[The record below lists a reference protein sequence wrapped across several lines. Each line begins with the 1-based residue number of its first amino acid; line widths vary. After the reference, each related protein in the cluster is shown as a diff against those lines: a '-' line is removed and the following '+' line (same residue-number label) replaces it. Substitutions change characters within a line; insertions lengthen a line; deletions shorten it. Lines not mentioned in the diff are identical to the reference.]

1 MDGKSTTTKAEQTFE
16 AIVADLANTR
26 FNKTVFEGTATAQA
40 FEWDI
45 PMETYWPVHQNRLRE
60 KWETEAR
67 TQGVWRS
74 GRIIIWSEWQAMFR
88 SLPHSRPIGLVQS
101 AYVTCLL
108 RGDNTKLVQHQH
120 RILYE
125 RQNAAAQLGM
135 HMYGFRVIL
144 KDTFAPG
151 NLDTVINQLV
161 FRSQG
166 DLKQFVEDR
175 DLFVRVVGEI
185 IIKFNMQQP
194 PSAHAPNE
202 TGLLGSQDADGD
214 NKWIRIFWGREHV
227 GPEDRD
233 QWRDHDL

>member
-1 MDGKSTTTKAEQTFE
+1 M
-16 AIVADLANTR
+16 
-26 FNKTVFEGTATAQA
+26 
-40 FEWDI
+40 
-45 PMETYWPVHQNRLRE
+45 
-60 KWETEAR
+60 
-67 TQGVWRS
+67 
-74 GRIIIWSEWQAMFR
+74 
-88 SLPHSRPIGLVQS
+88 QS

-108 RGDNTKLVQHQH
+108 RGDSTKLVQHQH

-125 RQNAAAQLGM
+125 RQNEAAQLGM

-151 NLDTVINQLV
+151 DLDTVINQLV

-166 DLKQFVEDR
+166 DLEQFVEDR

-185 IIKFNMQQP
+185 MTEFNMQQP
-194 PSAHAPNE
+194 PSAHASNE
-202 TGLLGSQDADGD
+202 TGLLGSEDADGS